1 MVPLWLKVAF
11 ERLVLFKVDMGD
23 SCFFSVVVLVAA
35 GLGVLCLYY
44 GNNCKNAELRANHTH
59 VCKDIHNDDS
69 ARALQAFG
77 GIFLIINCL
86 IVAAVVSRA
95 LRCLD

>member
-1 MVPLWLKVAF
+1 M
-11 ERLVLFKVDMGD
+11 LV
-23 SCFFSVVVLVAA
+23 SA
-35 GLGVLCLYY
+35 GLGLLCLYY
-44 GNNCKNAELRANHTH
+44 GINCKNAELRANHTH

-77 GIFLIINCL
+77 GIFLIIMAL
-86 IVAAVVSRA
+86 FVVIVAAVVSRA